1 MKVLIING
9 SPRKGGNTA
18 IAVAEIAKI
27 LEQEQIEVIN
37 YQIGV
42 KDIRGCTADSTAN
55 AYLTTRLENLLQ
67 SLSR

>member
-27 LEQEQIEVIN
+27 LKQEQIEVID

-42 KDIRGCTADSTAN
+42 KDIRGCTACN
-55 AYLTTRLENLLQ
+55 YCRLNGKCVFEDDVV
-67 SLSR
+67 